1 MVKTILQG
9 GPLQRGQITHSM
21 EIPFVFDTLGL
32 GTQPLLGLSPP
43 QSLATTMHNAWVSF
57 AKTGDCDWPKYDDVH
72 RSTMH
77 FDIISEVVRDPLGAK
92 LALWAGVR

>member
-1 MVKTILQG
+1 
-9 GPLQRGQITHSM
+9 M

-57 AKTGDCDWPKYDDVH
+57 AKTGDCDWLKYDDVH

-77 FDIISEVVRDPLGAK
+77 FDIISEVVRDPLGTK
-92 LALWAGVR
+92 LALWRGSR